1 MSRVSCASPNQAMTR
16 RLMLPCVVVP
26 RCGIPHRLLYVEVSP
41 RFARVLTIWRL
52 LCVSHHWVALPD
64 SMMLASSPGSYDR
77 RARKLAALKQAD
89 TLYPSQSPM
98 LGAGQR
104 GEPKAPNDLDVL
116 LGGDLMLPAMRE
128 ASAYRTANERERPL
142 TRLHANLIELRGLK
156 KHYPVKAGVFR
167 HAVGAVRALDGI
179 DLDIRRGECLGL
191 VGESGCGKTTTGKAI
206 IRLHAP
212 TAGQILYHPRNGAT
226 DTTLDLAVMSR
237 YDLKRQ
243 GVRGKLQMVFQDPTT
258 SLNPRMLVKHI
269 VAEPI
274 RAQERLGSRAL
285 EDRVLELL
293 ALVGMTRDHLLRYPH
308 EFSGGQRQRIAV
320 ARAIATHPEFL
331 VLDEPTSA
339 LDVSVQAQIL
349 NLLDELRQR
358 LGLTYLFVTHH
369 LLVVKYISSRLA
381 VMYLGKVVELAPTE
395 AVFSH
400 PRHPYTHA
408 LLSGIP
414 VPAIRP
420 RGGRIVLSG
429 DVPSPVNPPAACR
442 FHTRCPF
449 ALNICR
455 EIEPTMEEVAAGHWA
470 ACHRQSEV
478 ERLVKDQ
485 FG

>member
-1 MSRVSCASPNQAMTR
+1 MTR
-16 RLMLPCVVVP
+16 PQ
-26 RCGIPHRLLYVEVSP
+26 E
-41 RFARVLTIWRL
+41 
-52 LCVSHHWVALPD
+52 
-64 SMMLASSPGSYDR
+64 
-77 RARKLAALKQAD
+77 
-89 TLYPSQSPM
+89 
-98 LGAGQR
+98 
-104 GEPKAPNDLDVL
+104 
-116 LGGDLMLPAMRE
+116 
-128 ASAYRTANERERPL
+128 
-142 TRLHANLIELRGLK
+142 NLIELRGLK
-156 KHYPVKAGVFR
+156 KHYPVRVGVFR

-212 TAGQILYHPRNGAT
+212 TAGRILYRPLNGAT
-226 DTTLDLAVMSR
+226 DTPFDLAVMSR
-237 YDLKRQ
+237 HELKRQ

-274 RAQERLGSRAL
+274 RAQERLGSREL

-293 ALVGMTRDHLLRYPH
+293 AVVGMTRDHLLRYPH

-349 NLLDELRQR
+349 NLLQELRKR

-395 AVFSH
+395 AVFNH

-414 VPAIRP
+414 VPAIRSS
-420 RGGRIVLSG
+420 RGRIVLSG

-449 ALNICR
+449 ALAICR
-455 EIEPTMEEVAAGHWA
+455 EVEPAMEEVAAGHWV
-470 ACHRQSEV
+470 ACHRHAEV
-478 ERLVKDQ
+478 EGLVNDT